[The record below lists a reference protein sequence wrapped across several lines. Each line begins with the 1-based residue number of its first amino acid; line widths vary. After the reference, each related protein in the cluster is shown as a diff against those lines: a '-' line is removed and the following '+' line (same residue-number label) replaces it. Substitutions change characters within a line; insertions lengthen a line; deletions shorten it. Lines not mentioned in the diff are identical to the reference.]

1 MSIPQLVVRR
11 PPTAVMLLV
20 LVCGLVYQ
28 PVKAQQRFEYLS
40 YKDIDQLFEQ
50 LDYTPETWQAGI
62 REVPRVYLTD
72 VSDKWRDKYT
82 KEISV
87 THKKRLFFRAMTP
100 LVLRS
105 NELILEDRAALKEL
119 RTAAVNGQLSSEQQS
134 QLTDIALR
142 FRVINEKTDTIGES
156 DFTELWR
163 RVDIVPVSL
172 ALSQSAEESG
182 WGTSRFAAE
191 GNSLFGQW
199 SWGKGITPKEQRT
212 SDKGDYRIAAFE
224 TPLDSVRGYTMN
236 LNTHNA
242 YRELRQ
248 KRAELRQAGKPIH
261 GADLVST
268 LNRYSER
275 GEAYVDSLRS
285 IMSYN
290 KLDPADDAY
299 LSDGQAIELV
309 PVDSYS
315 NATACAQAEQLKG
328 KTAATSA
335 C

>member
-1 MSIPQLVVRR
+1 MSMPRLVV
-11 PPTAVMLLV
+11 PPSLTVSVLLMLV
-20 LVCGLVYQ
+20 FGVAYQ
-28 PVKAQQRFEYLS
+28 PAQAQQRFEYMS

-62 REVPRVYLTD
+62 REIPRVYLTK
-72 VSDKWRDKYT
+72 VPNRWRDEYA

-87 THKKRLFFRAMTP
+87 THKKRLFFRAMAP

-105 NELILEDRAALKEL
+105 NELILEDRDALKIL
-119 RTAAVNGQLSSEQQS
+119 RTAAGNGQLSTEQQS

-142 FRVINEKTDTIGES
+142 FRVIDENTDTIGDSE
-156 DFTELWR
+156 FAELWT

-191 GNSLFGQW
+191 GNSMFGQW
-199 SWGKGITPKEQRT
+199 SWGKGITPQEQRT

-224 TPLDSVRGYTMN
+224 SPLDSVRGYTMN

-248 KRAELRQAGKPIH
+248 KRAELRQAGKPIR

-299 LSDGQAIELV
+299 LGDGQPIELV

-315 NATACAQAEQLKG
+315 NTTACEQTELLKGQTGATA
-328 KTAATSA
+328 A

>member
-1 MSIPQLVVRR
+1 MSMPRLVLRR
-11 PPTAVMLLV
+11 PPAVFMLLV
-20 LVCGLVYQ
+20 LVCGVAYPPAQ
-28 PVKAQQRFEYLS
+28 AQQRFEYMS

-72 VSDKWRDKYT
+72 VSDNWRDKYT

-87 THKKRLFFRAMTP
+87 THKKRLFFRAMAP

-105 NELILEDRAALKEL
+105 NELILEDRTALKEL
-119 RTAAVNGQLSSEQQS
+119 RTAAGNRQLSSEQQS
-134 QLTDIALR
+134 QLRDIALR
-142 FRVINEKTDTIGES
+142 FRVIDEKIDAIGDSE
-156 DFTELWR
+156 FAELWT

-199 SWGKGITPKEQRT
+199 SWGKGITPQEQRT

-224 TPLDSVRGYTMN
+224 SPLDSVRGYTMN

-248 KRAELRQAGKPIH
+248 KRAELRQAGKPIR

-290 KLDPADDAY
+290 KLEPADDAY
-299 LSDGQAIELV
+299 LGDGQPIELV

-315 NATACAQAEQLKG
+315 NATACELAEQLKG
-328 KTAATSA
+328 QTAATAA

>member
-1 MSIPQLVVRR
+1 MSMPQLVVRR
-11 PPTAVMLLV
+11 PPTVFMLLV
-20 LVCGLVYQ
+20 LVCGLAYQ

-72 VSDKWRDKYT
+72 VSDNWRDKYT

-290 KLDPADDAY
+290 KLEPADDAY
-299 LSDGQAIELV
+299 LGDRPPIELV